1 MANPVSAIGHRSS
14 VILSC
19 DRAKDGSMPMSISE
33 SELLLRLGA
42 AILFGGAI
50 GYERE
55 LREQPAGLRTHMLVA
70 LASATFALVSLH
82 VYTFQ
87 NYSNDGIIRFDGGR
101 IASNIVVGIG
111 FLGGGAILHAGMT
124 IKGLTTAASLW
135 LTAAVGLAAGGGMFL
150 LAFAVTTFS
159 LIALVV
165 LLYLVERPRKQI
177 VRLKVRIDL
186 EGDFLSRA
194 ALVEHL
200 QPIGAVVTGIDYS
213 RNLAEN
219 RSRMVVNVR
228 LATEDLEEPMMK
240 RLEELTGLRRVKVEQ
255 SE

>member
-1 MANPVSAIGHRSS
+1 
-14 VILSC
+14 
-19 DRAKDGSMPMSISE
+19 
-33 SELLLRLGA
+33 
-42 AILFGGAI
+42 
-50 GYERE
+50 
-55 LREQPAGLRTHMLVA
+55 
-70 LASATFALVSLH
+70 
-82 VYTFQ
+82 
-87 NYSNDGIIRFDGGR
+87 
-101 IASNIVVGIG
+101 
-111 FLGGGAILHAGMT
+111 
-124 IKGLTTAASLW
+124 LW

-165 LLYLVERPRKQI
+165 LLYIVERPRKQI

-200 QPIGAVVTGIDYS
+200 KPIGAVVTGIDYS

-240 RLEELTGLRRVKVEQ
+240 RLEGLNGLRRVRVEQ

>member
-1 MANPVSAIGHRSS
+1 
-14 VILSC
+14 
-19 DRAKDGSMPMSISE
+19 MSISE

-42 AILFGGAI
+42 AMLFGGAI

-55 LREQPAGLRTHMLVA
+55 RREVPAGLRTHMLVS

-87 NYSNDGIIRFDGGR
+87 SYTNDGIVRFDSGR

-150 LAFAVTTFS
+150 LAFAVTASS
-159 LIALVV
+159 LVALVV

-177 VRLKVRIDL
+177 IRLRVRIDL

-194 ALVEHL
+194 MLVEHL
-200 QPIGAVVTGIDYS
+200 KPIGAVVTGIDYS
-213 RNLAEN
+213 RNLATN
-219 RSRMVVNVR
+219 RSRMMVNVR
-228 LATEDLEEPMMK
+228 LATEALEEPMLR
-240 RLEELTGLRRVKVEQ
+240 RLEELSGLRRVRVEQ
-255 SE
+255 PD